1 MSNDTMPA
9 NPILTLKPEPNT
21 VVFCADGEPYLT
33 IGPDDVPPDVIERF
47 QSWVKNNTPPVTPT
61 VPKHLVDAL
70 IEKIKALPVEHWVQE
85 GPHGEPVL
93 VGYVMQAQDEWVA
106 VNEAVAAIQEI

>member
-1 MSNDTMPA
+1 
-9 NPILTLKPEPNT
+9 
-21 VVFCADGEPYLT
+21 LT

-70 IEKIKALPVEHWVQE
+70 IEAAQGATFTMDGKESQDKAI
-85 GPHGEPVL
+85 
-93 VGYVMQAQDEWVA
+93 
-106 VNEAVAAIQEI
+106 AAIREGE

>member
-1 MSNDTMPA
+1 MINDTIPA
-9 NPILTLKPEPNT
+9 NPILILKPEPNT

-70 IEKIKALPVEHWVQE
+70 IDATNKLREATLFDEANHWYDKQGEAL
-85 GPHGEPVL
+85 
-93 VGYVMQAQDEWVA
+93 
-106 VNEAVAAIQEI
+106 AAILEGEDE

>member
-9 NPILTLKPEPNT
+9 NPILILKPEPNT

-70 IEKIKALPVEHWVQE
+70 IEAIGNSRGGACPTCYAIS
-85 GPHGEPVL
+85 GGGEYHDDDCVNGNAIAAMKEK
-93 VGYVMQAQDEWVA
+93 VDE
-106 VNEAVAAIQEI
+106 